1 MFYEVVE
8 LPRISLLEKRHGVL
22 GAKGKNAP
30 IAFTTGLP
38 KSSPDCTCNSA
49 GFWEGTLSAQ
59 LTITTYIYDRTYD
72 DRNAVTITNNRGK
85 GGRDDVLRHE
95 KEHAKDIEAMFREA
109 FSILPFYAPY
119 ASKRDCV
126 NAIRT
131 LQQRLHSV
139 YNNMTKRYKDA
150 KGHGDAKYRKGGAF
164 YATDMFK

>member
-1 MFYEVVE
+1 M
-8 LPRISLLEKRHGVL
+8 
-22 GAKGKNAP
+22 
-30 IAFTTGLP
+30 
-38 KSSPDCTCNSA
+38 
-49 GFWEGTLSAQ
+49 
-59 LTITTYIYDRTYD
+59 TITTYIYDRTYD

-85 GGRDDVLRHE
+85 VGRDDVLRHE

-126 NAIRT
+126 NAIRS

-164 YATDMFK
+164 YATGMFK

>member
-22 GAKGKNAP
+22 GAKGKQAP
-30 IAFTTGLP
+30 IAFTTGSP
-38 KSSPDCTCNSA
+38 KSSPDCICNSA

-72 DRNAVTITNNRGK
+72 DRNVVTITNNRGK

-119 ASKRDCV
+119 ASKRD
-126 NAIRT
+126 
-131 LQQRLHSV
+131 
-139 YNNMTKRYKDA
+139 
-150 KGHGDAKYRKGGAF
+150 
-164 YATDMFK
+164 